1 MNDKLLRQDVIDEL
15 NFIPDVDA
23 ANIGVAASEGV
34 VTLSGHVASYAQK
47 LAAERAARRV
57 KGVRAIAEEIEVRY
71 PNEKKKAD
79 DQIAERALAILDWD
93 AQVPADSVI
102 VRVER
107 GWVTLTGEAS
117 WQYQRMAAETAI
129 RKLSGVVGLT
139 NEIRVKPKVASRDV
153 RSEILEALKRNAEL
167 DANSIMVA
175 VHDDKVTLMGK
186 VRTWRERDVAERAAW
201 SAPGGAVVMP
211 AALPVVP
218 VLAAVPWF
226 SPPG

>member
-201 SAPGGAVVMP
+201 SAPGVTAVEDR
-211 AALPVVP
+211 L
-218 VLAAVPWF
+218 F
-226 SPPG
+226 IG

>member
-93 AQVPADSVI
+93 AQVPTDSVM

-117 WQYQRMAAETAI
+117 WQYQRMAAEMAI
-129 RKLSGVVGLT
+129 RKLSGVVGVT
-139 NEIRVKPKVASRDV
+139 NEIRVKPKVVSRDV

-186 VRTWRERDVAERAAW
+186 VRNWRERNVAERAAW
-201 SAPGGAVVMP
+201 SAPGVTAVEDR
-211 AALPVVP
+211 L
-218 VLAAVPWF
+218 F
-226 SPPG
+226 IG